1 MNKISLVVD
10 MAADLFHR
18 GHVKF
23 LSLAREY
30 FKDGPMVHL
39 TVALH
44 TDEQILSYKGRLPV
58 QDFECRKSV
67 LQSCR
72 MVDEVM
78 KAPDYFDKD
87 FSDQFDFLAHGDDL
101 LTWDQE
107 KIDRFYSIFIKENKL
122 ILIPY
127 TKGISTT
134 KLIEIASLRDR

>member
-18 GHVKF
+18 GHVQF
-23 LSLAREY
+23 LGLARDY
-30 FKDGPMVHL
+30 FKNESMVHL

-58 QDFECRKSV
+58 QDYECRRSV

-72 MVDEVM
+72 LVDEVV
-78 KAPDYFDKD
+78 KAPDYFDKT
-87 FSDQFDFLAHGDDL
+87 FSDKFDFLAHGDDL

-107 KIDRFYSIFIKENKL
+107 KIDRFYSVFMKENKL
-122 ILIPY
+122 VLIPY

-134 KLIEIASLRDR
+134 MLIEIANLRDR